1 MEKKIPI
8 FLLCLFLILLI
19 SENIFPLRKRKYGF
33 ISRFFLNLLF
43 TGLVF
48 LAGSLIVRNA
58 ALKTSEWIVSQGFG
72 ITSMI
77 PLPTWGQILLGVLL
91 LDLTFYYWHW
101 LNHNLRLF
109 WRFHTIHHI
118 DLDLDVSTSFRF
130 HFVEIVYSAPFRVV
144 QVLILGI
151 SPLTYLIYEALFTC
165 GTMFHHSNVRLPLTT
180 ERLLNRVIVTPRMHG
195 IHHSTVRNET
205 NSNYSVIFSWWD
217 RFHKTLV
224 LNVPQLSIK
233 IGVPAYQAIKDN
245 RFWALII
252 TPFMKQREYDRDA
265 NGSYPSSNQEIT
277 LKATRMI
284 E

>member
-1 MEKKIPI
+1 MEKKVPI
-8 FLLCLFLILLI
+8 FLFCIFLILLI
-19 SENIFPLRKRKYGF
+19 FENIFPLRKRNYKF
-33 ISRFFLNLLF
+33 IPRFFLNLIF

-48 LAGSLIVRNA
+48 LAGSLIVRNS
-58 ALKTSEWIVSQGFG
+58 ALTTSQWIVKQGFG
-72 ITSMI
+72 ITSRV
-77 PLPTWGQILLGVLL
+77 PFPTWGNILLGVLL
-91 LDLTFYYWHW
+91 LDLTFYYWHR
-101 LNHNLRLF
+101 LNHTLSLF
-109 WRFHTIHHI
+109 WRFHNIHHI
-118 DLDLDVSTSFRF
+118 DPDLDVTTSFRF

-165 GTMFHHSNVRLPLTT
+165 GTMFHHSNVRLPLTI

-233 IGVPAYQAIKDN
+233 IGVPAYQETKDN
-245 RFWALII
+245 RFWALIT
-252 TPFMKQREYDRDA
+252 TPFMKQREYGRDA
-265 NGSYPSSNQEIT
+265 NGSCPSSNQEIT

-284 E
+284 A

>member
-1 MEKKIPI
+1 MEKNIPI
-8 FLLCLFLILLI
+8 FLLCIFLILLI
-19 SENIFPLRKRKYGF
+19 SENIFPLRKRKYKF

-58 ALKTSEWIVSQGFG
+58 ALKSSEWMVNQGFG
-72 ITSMI
+72 VTSLI
-77 PLPTWGQILLGVLL
+77 PFPRWGQILLGVLL
-91 LDLTFYYWHW
+91 LDLTFYYWHR
-101 LNHNLRLF
+101 LNHNLLLF
-109 WRFHTIHHI
+109 WRFHNIHHI
-118 DLDLDVSTSFRF
+118 DPDLDVSTSFRF

-233 IGVPAYQAIKDN
+233 IGVPAYQEIKDN

-252 TPFMKQREYDRDA
+252 TPFMKQREYDKYT
-265 NGSYPSSNQEIT
+265 NGSRPGSNQKST
-277 LKATRMI
+277 LKATRMV

>member
-1 MEKKIPI
+1 MEKYIPI
-8 FLLCLFLILLI
+8 FLLCIFLILLI
-19 SENIFPLRKRKYGF
+19 SENIFPLRKRKYKF
-33 ISRFFLNLLF
+33 IPRFFLNLLF

-58 ALKTSEWIVSQGFG
+58 ALKSSEWIVNQGFG
-72 ITSMI
+72 VTSMI
-77 PLPTWGQILLGVLL
+77 SLPTWGNILLGVLL

-101 LNHNLRLF
+101 LNHNLPLF
-109 WRFHTIHHI
+109 WRFHSIHHI
-118 DLDLDVSTSFRF
+118 DPDLDVSTSFRF

-144 QVLILGI
+144 QVFILGI

-165 GTMFHHSNVRLPLTT
+165 GTLFHHSNVRLPLTI

-265 NGSYPSSNQEIT
+265 NGSYPRSNQEIT

>member
-8 FLLCLFLILLI
+8 FLFCIFLILLI
-19 SENIFPLRKRKYGF
+19 SENIFPLRKRNYKF
-33 ISRFFLNLLF
+33 IPRFFLNLIF

-48 LAGSLIVRNA
+48 LAGSLIVRNS
-58 ALKTSEWIVSQGFG
+58 ALTTSQWIVKQGFG
-72 ITSMI
+72 ITSRV
-77 PLPTWGQILLGVLL
+77 PFPTWGNILLGVLL
-91 LDLTFYYWHW
+91 LDLTFYYWHR
-101 LNHNLRLF
+101 LNHTLSLF
-109 WRFHTIHHI
+109 WRFHNIHHI
-118 DLDLDVSTSFRF
+118 DPDLDVTTSFRF

-165 GTMFHHSNVRLPLTT
+165 GTMFHHSNVRLPLTI

-195 IHHSTVRNET
+195 VHHSTVRNET

-233 IGVPAYQAIKDN
+233 IGVPAYQETKDN
-245 RFWALII
+245 RFWALIT
-252 TPFMKQREYDRDA
+252 TPFMKQREYGRDA
-265 NGSYPSSNQEIT
+265 NGSCPSSNQEIT

-284 E
+284 A

>member
-8 FLLCLFLILLI
+8 FLFCIFLILLI
-19 SENIFPLRKRKYGF
+19 SENIFPLRKRNYKF
-33 ISRFFLNLLF
+33 IPRFFLNLLF

-48 LAGSLIVRNA
+48 LAGSLIVRNS
-58 ALKTSEWIVSQGFG
+58 ALTTSQWIVKQGFG
-72 ITSMI
+72 ITSRG
-77 PLPTWGQILLGVLL
+77 PFPTWGNILLGVLL
-91 LDLTFYYWHW
+91 LDLTFYYWHR
-101 LNHNLRLF
+101 LNHTLSLF
-109 WRFHTIHHI
+109 WRFHNIHHI
-118 DLDLDVSTSFRF
+118 DPDLDVTTSFRF

-165 GTMFHHSNVRLPLTT
+165 GTMFHHSNVRLPLTI

-233 IGVPAYQAIKDN
+233 IGVPAYQETKDN
-245 RFWALII
+245 RFWALIT
-252 TPFMKQREYDRDA
+252 TPFMKQREYGRDA
-265 NGSYPSSNQEIT
+265 NGSCPSSNQEIT

-284 E
+284 A

>member
-1 MEKKIPI
+1 MEKYIPI
-8 FLLCLFLILLI
+8 FLLCLFLMLLI
-19 SENIFPLRKRKYGF
+19 SENIFPLRNRKYKF
-33 ISRFFLNLLF
+33 IPRFFINLLF

-58 ALKTSEWIVSQGFG
+58 ALKTSEWMVNQGFG
-72 ITSMI
+72 ISSLI
-77 PLPTWGQILLGVLL
+77 PLPTWGNILLGVLL
-91 LDLTFYYWHW
+91 LDLTFYYWHR
-101 LNHNLRLF
+101 LNHNLPLF
-109 WRFHTIHHI
+109 WRFHSIHHI
-118 DLDLDVSTSFRF
+118 DPDLDVSTSFRF
-130 HFVEIVYSAPFRVV
+130 HFVEIVYSAPFRVI

-165 GTMFHHSNVRLPLTT
+165 GTLFHHSNVRLPLTI

-217 RFHKTLV
+217 RLHKTLV

-252 TPFMKQREYDRDA
+252 TPFMKQREYDKYT
-265 NGSYPSSNQEIT
+265 NGSCPRSNQEIT
-277 LKATRMI
+277 LKATRMV